1 MNIDSIKN
9 GIVIDHIQAGRG
21 MELYRLL
28 SLEELDCTVALIKN
42 VGSRKMGKKDI
53 IKIDAAI
60 DLSMDI
66 LGYVDKDVTVNS
78 AFSELVKY
86 GYIVYLNEMRGDT
99 IKALGFK
106 AFAYAQA

>member
-1 MNIDSIKN
+1 MPDNYISDK
-9 GIVIDHIQAGRG
+9 R
-21 MELYRLL
+21 L
-28 SLEELDCTVALIKN
+28 SLKAKGLLTILIECEAEI
-42 VGSRKMGKKDI
+42 SS
-53 IKIDAAI
+53 
-60 DLSMDI
+60 DLSKVCAFT
-66 LGYVDKDVTVNS
+66 GDKDVTVNS